1 MPAGDS
7 INLDN
12 DNDDDGGGINGND
25 SSRSRASS
33 KQRSKVTSSGPAG
46 EVIDAEFRD
55 LK

>member
-33 KQRSKVTSSGPAG
+33 KQRSKVTGGPAG

-55 LK
+55 LKS